1 MLKFP
6 FFSLDTSLIILR
18 ISVAIIFLS
27 HSIVRIVKF
36 TVPQFSV
43 FLESKGFPY
52 SVVWV
57 WAITT
62 FEIIGGILFALGYFT
77 KWLSF
82 GFIFLLVVG
91 IILIH
96 ASLGWFVGEHGT
108 GGSEYSFIL
117 IISLLV
123 ISAFDSERNRS
134 NQIKFFDN

>member
-6 FFSLDTSLIILR
+6 FFSLPTTLIILR

-36 TVPQFSV
+36 TISQFSL

-52 SVVWV
+52 SVAWV
-57 WAITT
+57 WAITA
-62 FEIIGGILFALGYFT
+62 FEIIGGILLACGYFT

-108 GGSEYSFIL
+108 GGVEYSFIL

-123 ISAFDSERNRS
+123 ISAFDGDKSLN
-134 NQIKFFDN
+134 